1 MAAGNDSMTD
11 ENVDEI
17 GIQEVPVTQTFT
29 LEGRG

>member
-17 GIQEVPVTQTFT
+17 DIQEVPVTQTFT
-29 LEGRG
+29 LEGRR